1 MQLQRRK
8 SIIKFSITLVI
19 SCVSLVLISSTVLAV
34 SKNSILIAAK
44 IVDASV
50 TARVSSRLML
60 SAYSDSKS
68 TDVATRLGK
77 VTLTGTAD
85 TIAFRQLASWIA
97 RSTSGVTAV
106 DNQLIVRP
114 PIATVL

>member
-1 MQLQRRK
+1 MRLQQKK
-8 SIIKFSITLVI
+8 SIIKFSITLVV
-19 SCVSLVLISSTVLAV
+19 SCVSLVLISTIVLAV
-34 SKNSILIAAK
+34 SKNSTFIAVK

-68 TDVATRLGK
+68 TDVATQLGK

-85 TIAFRQLASWIA
+85 TLAFRQLASWIA

-114 PIATVL
+114 HTATVF